1 MLARSSALL
10 ASERSIAV
18 SILVCVC
25 VLVEEQVELMS

>member
-25 VLVEEQVELMS
+25 VCCEKDKEN